1 MGSSEARIQQL
12 QQIPVFALRQVMY
25 QLIEDERTERI
36 LRERFGAI
44 LNRKLSHIR
53 QAIQRMSREQ
63 LTSLIDACPEVSDE
77 QVRQLFEEYRYGSN
91 PSFYIHL
98 FDKVKLGRDA
108 LQGFR
113 QRFEQ
118 ELAVFNASRE
128 VGLPRLRRMALNDLI
143 SLPERP
149 EIIEGSYRFQSRL
162 DYIDEAQNAVS
173 TYQTLYGFFWI
184 GASDGYVIIHA
195 RNAEV
200 LKVLKRAI
208 EKGAGIYLAALVISK
223 QLKNAL
229 PFLLR
234 DSFRSGRLHDPDP
247 GPGRFRWLT
256 VADSNPYAKGYQEL
270 EERYPEVRSARYRE
284 VIDDQTETTLTI
296 RCDRGALSLA
306 GTLKASQFRAWCLD
320 RLGQL
325 ISVLNEFRPNAPAY
339 VQTRSL
345 SDVPEL
351 AKFNVTQRKYI
362 LQLISALLTLKQSP
376 LQGYQPVGVSPLELA
391 ARLNQ
396 WLRSQVPIEYADAVH
411 EGEEGYL
418 ACPVCDATVFNVRRS
433 GDSWQLECREHRR
446 QRWAASLPLEAES
459 SWQPYLSLDEDG
471 LAASIE
477 LLPDDELLQA
487 IADVVN
493 RYLPGYTFDPKREGF
508 IVRGPNLIYYPDRS
522 RVYDSQ
528 LDETKTVIYLT
539 QSIANV
545 SGGEVVGVRTERE
558 ALVQPST
565 PERTVVTPR

>member
-1 MGSSEARIQQL
+1 MAGSEARIQQL

-25 QLIEDERTERI
+25 KLIEDERTERI

-44 LNRKLSHIR
+44 LNRKLLHIR

-63 LTSLIDACPEVSDE
+63 LTSLIDACPEISDE

-113 QRFEQ
+113 QRFEE
-118 ELAVFNASRE
+118 ELAAFNASRE

-162 DYIDEAQNAVS
+162 DYIDESQNAVS

-208 EKGAGIYLAALVISK
+208 ERGAGIYLAALVISK

-234 DSFRSGRLHDPDP
+234 ESFRSGRLHDPDP

-284 VIDDQTETTLTI
+284 VIDEQTETTLTI

-351 AKFNVTQRKYI
+351 AKFNTSQRKYI
-362 LQLISALLTLKQSP
+362 LQIISALLTLKQSP
-376 LQGYQPVGVSPLELA
+376 LQGYQPVGIPPLELA
-391 ARLNQ
+391 ARLSQ
-396 WLRSQVPIEYADAVH
+396 WLRCQVPIEYADAFN

-418 ACPVCDATVFNVRRS
+418 ACPVCDATIFTVRRS
-433 GDSWQLECREHRR
+433 GDGWQLECREHRR
-446 QRWAASLPLEAES
+446 QRWVATLPLEAEG
-459 SWQPYLSLDEDG
+459 SWQPYVSLDEDG

-477 LLPDDELLQA
+477 MLPDEELLQA

-493 RYLPGYTFDPKREGF
+493 RYLPGYTFDPRREGF

-522 RVYDSQ
+522 RVHDSQ
-528 LDETKTVIYLT
+528 MDETKTVIYLT

-545 SGGEVVGVRTERE
+545 SGGEVVGVRTEGE
-558 ALVQPST
+558 ALVQASR
-565 PERTVVTPR
+565 PERTAVTGR